1 MLALFFAVFGVA
13 DAGGATGFV
22 GGHAVAATSV
32 FGITVAAVARV
43 TVLCLIV
50 AGAVV
55 DSVVPTYVADVA
67 AVGVFVPVFFWLFD
81 LHLLAIM
88 MAQKLRLEFQFI
100 KNP

>member
-22 GGHAVAATSV
+22 GGHAVAAASV
-32 FGITVAAVARV
+32 FGV
-43 TVLCLIV
+43 T
-50 AGAVV
+50 
-55 DSVVPTYVADVA
+55 VA
-67 AVGVFVPVFFWLFD
+67 AVGVFVPVLFWLFD

-100 KNP
+100 KNS